1 MLPLAEISQIFIITL
16 FIRSIIIIKD
26 KVIFSFNLNNTIVY
40 IFKRFMLE
48 VVSIPLFLLYKRFFY
63 FIFNVYR
70 KAVQRL

>member
-1 MLPLAEISQIFIITL
+1 MLPLAEISQIFIIAL

-40 IFKRFMLE
+40 VFKRFMLE

>member
-40 IFKRFMLE
+40 VFKRFILE

>member
-40 IFKRFMLE
+40 VFKRFMLE
-48 VVSIPLFLLYKRFFY
+48 VVSIPLFLLYKKFFY

>member
-26 KVIFSFNLNNTIVY
+26 KVIFSFNLTNTIVY
-40 IFKRFMLE
+40 VFKRFMLE

>member
-40 IFKRFMLE
+40 VFKRFMLE

-70 KAVQRL
+70 KVVQRL

>member
-16 FIRSIIIIKD
+16 FIRFIIIIKD

-40 IFKRFMLE
+40 VFKRFMLE

>member
-1 MLPLAEISQIFIITL
+1 MLPLAEISQIFIITM

-40 IFKRFMLE
+40 VFKRFMLE

>member
-40 IFKRFMLE
+40 VFKRFMLE
-48 VVSIPLFLLYKRFFY
+48 VVSIPLFLLYKRLFY

>member
-26 KVIFSFNLNNTIVY
+26 KVIFNFNLNNTIVY
-40 IFKRFMLE
+40 VFKRFMLE

>member
-40 IFKRFMLE
+40 VFKRFMLE

>member
-1 MLPLAEISQIFIITL
+1 MLPLVEISQIFIITL

-40 IFKRFMLE
+40 VFKRFMLE